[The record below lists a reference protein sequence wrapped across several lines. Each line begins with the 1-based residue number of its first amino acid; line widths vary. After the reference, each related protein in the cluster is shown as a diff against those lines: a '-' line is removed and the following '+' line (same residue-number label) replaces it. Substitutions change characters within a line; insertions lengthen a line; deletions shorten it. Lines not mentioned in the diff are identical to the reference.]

1 MRRDRTRR
9 THAALAGGAALLLL
23 GWPAQALAH
32 GVVLDEEQTDAV
44 RIDAHYDTGEP
55 MTDAQVSVYS
65 PEDDSDPWM
74 TGSVDAEG
82 VFLFEPDETGIWEV
96 EVRQAGHGD
105 TVRVE
110 VAEDAPPEEVELA
123 EPDELPTPGPDEQPA
138 PVPEPEAAPGDPG
151 GGDTASGAGPL
162 EASPLQMAVMGALAV
177 WALVMTALYFAR
189 RKRA

>member
-1 MRRDRTRR
+1 M
-9 THAALAGGAALLLL
+9 
-23 GWPAQALAH
+23 
-32 GVVLDEEQTDAV
+32 LDEEQTDAV

-123 EPDELPTPGPDEQPA
+123 EPDEQPTPESDEQPA
-138 PVPEPEAAPGDPG
+138 PEPETGPGDSG
-151 GGDTASGAGPL
+151 SGDTASGAGPL